1 MYQINKTK
9 TQKNSSNNTFT
20 RVGLL
25 CFMGLYVVAVVSS
38 PVWAQTETSGALPK
52 GLNAEQLNIE
62 SAKQEKIIQAS
73 SHPIRTYQSY
83 GETSVR
89 ELEYLNFLQSKHYK
103 KYITELS
110 VAKHYYLSSGGDI
123 RKWEY
128 LVGAN
133 LKYGSADKNMTEV
146 LLQTPQL
153 LEYLKQHGR
162 TVGYNDDFD
171 GPVTYGDHFMEDID
185 EVYEIAKN
193 NAEAAKNNAEAA
205 ELRQK
210 IAERD
215 KKREILEKIL
225 GMGQ

>member
-1 MYQINKTK
+1 
-9 TQKNSSNNTFT
+9 
-20 RVGLL
+20 
-25 CFMGLYVVAVVSS
+25 MGLYVVAVVSS